1 MWVFLVFL
9 YHNWFVVANITIIMI
24 NQIEYINYFYKFKQ
38 YVSFRLYLRFPRQG
52 SWRDRSSYNAY
63 TSQPGAAGGP

>member
-24 NQIEYINYFYKFKQ
+24 NQIEYSNYFYKFKQ
-38 YVSFRLYLRFPRQG
+38 SVSFRLYLRFP
-52 SWRDRSSYNAY
+52 
-63 TSQPGAAGGP
+63 

>member
-9 YHNWFVVANITIIMI
+9 YHNWFVVANIAIIMI

-38 YVSFRLYLRFPRQG
+38 YVSFRLYLRFP
-52 SWRDRSSYNAY
+52 
-63 TSQPGAAGGP
+63 

>member
-1 MWVFLVFL
+1 MFISHIYFLIYKKTHMWVFLVFL

-38 YVSFRLYLRFPRQG
+38 SVSFRLYLRFP
-52 SWRDRSSYNAY
+52 
-63 TSQPGAAGGP
+63 

>member
-1 MWVFLVFL
+1 MFISHIYFHLNIQKDPLWVFLVFL

-38 YVSFRLYLRFPRQG
+38 YVSFRLYLRFP
-52 SWRDRSSYNAY
+52 
-63 TSQPGAAGGP
+63 